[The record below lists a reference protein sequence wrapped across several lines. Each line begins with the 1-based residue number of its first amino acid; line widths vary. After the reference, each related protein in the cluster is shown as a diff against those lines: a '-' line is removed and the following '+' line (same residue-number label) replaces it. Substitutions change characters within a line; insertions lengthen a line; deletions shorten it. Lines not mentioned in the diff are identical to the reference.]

1 MMAAVHQQLPFV
13 SNAQNG
19 EDVVLWR
26 ALGHL
31 PSGTYVEVGANH
43 PLEDSATRAFYDRG
57 WSGLT
62 VEPVS
67 SYADLHRQERP
78 RDTLVEAAV
87 TSTPGETV
95 LHVIPGSGLSTL
107 VEEVSEEHARH
118 GVAHQDVT
126 VPGVRLADLVDQAGL
141 AAVPVH
147 FLLVDVEGA
156 EADVLAS
163 VDLTRWRPWVLI
175 IEATAPNS
183 TEQTHAAWEPQV
195 LAAGY
200 EPCLFD
206 GVSRFYVAK
215 EHAEEIGP
223 RLSYPACVLDAYVTR
238 ATQRLTAERTEA
250 IRDAVHWR
258 TRALVGWA
266 DAVAS
271 TAFPPPA
278 PVGDDEEARRLRA
291 ELVALRRT
299 VSWRVTRP
307 MRGVRRVLGA
317 LRGAR

>member
-1 MMAAVHQQLPFV
+1 MMAAVHQQPPFV

-43 PLEDSATRAFYDRG
+43 PRDDSASRAFYDHG

-62 VEPVS
+62 IEPVPY
-67 SYADLHRQERP
+67 YAELHRQERP

-87 TSTPGETV
+87 TSIPGEKV
-95 LHVIPGSGLSTL
+95 LHVVPGSGLSTL
-107 VEEVSEEHARH
+107 QDDVSDEHARR
-118 GVAHQDVT
+118 GFAHEDVT

-141 AAVPVH
+141 AAGSVH

-156 EADVLAS
+156 EAEVLAS
-163 VDLTRWRPWVLI
+163 IDLTRWRPWVLVV
-175 IEATAPNS
+175 EATAPNS
-183 TEQTHAAWEPQV
+183 TEQTHASWEPQV

-200 EPCLFD
+200 ELCLFD
-206 GVSRFYVAK
+206 GVSRFYVAR
-215 EHAEEIGP
+215 EHAEELGP

-238 ATQRLTAERTEA
+238 TTQRLKAERTEA

-271 TAFPPPA
+271 TAPTPA
-278 PVGDDEEARRLRA
+278 IGDDEESRRLRA
-291 ELVALRRT
+291 ELVALRQT
-299 VSWRVTRP
+299 LSWRVTRP
-307 MRGVRRVLGA
+307 LRGARRVLGA